1 MSFNLLVI
9 ISSLIILPIFCHRY
23 TCLIFYKTNFTFFV
37 VHNTMCSL
45 ILYNNDVG
53 FWSELLNQSLLLLS
67 VIKEG
72 SSNLFQGQDTG
83 LRVAV
88 LEEGI
93 HSYVSF
99 VAFGF

>member
-1 MSFNLLVI
+1 
-9 ISSLIILPIFCHRY
+9 
-23 TCLIFYKTNFTFFV
+23 
-37 VHNTMCSL
+37 MCSL